1 MVFSSAAPTD
11 EPNWLA
17 ALVAAPAAPVSDGRT
32 PRSAVARAA
41 GPAMPVPSPSITVAA
56 RISGR

>member
-11 EPNWLA
+11 EPNWPA
-17 ALVAAPAAPVSDGRT
+17 ALVAAPAAPVSDGST
-32 PRSAVARAA
+32 PRSARLSVV
-41 GPAMPVPSPSITVAA
+41 GPAMPVPSPSTRVAA